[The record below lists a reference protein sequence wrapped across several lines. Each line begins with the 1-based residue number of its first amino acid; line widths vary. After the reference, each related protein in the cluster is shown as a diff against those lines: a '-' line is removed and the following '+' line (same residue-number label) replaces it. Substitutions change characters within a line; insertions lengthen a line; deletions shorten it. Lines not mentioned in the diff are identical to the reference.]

1 MESTARAVASA
12 ANGAALPSA
21 SHVDPHPGRWRTH
34 AERLCGY
41 RGSKAANPW
50 RVSGSHLDKPRAGKC
65 GPKLQKTAHRVRRSA
80 LLEILLGG
88 VTPLLQP
95 RAQRMDWAHTRTGP
109 RFTVQ
114 LIDRIDQSMRVA
126 CSGEAAGDSREL
138 VGQIGESRLGHAGSG
153 KKEERAQ
160 P

>member
-12 ANGAALPSA
+12 ANGAARPSA
-21 SHVDPHPGRWRTH
+21 SHADHHPGRWRTH
-34 AERLCGY
+34 AERLY
-41 RGSKAANPW
+41 
-50 RVSGSHLDKPRAGKC
+50 
-65 GPKLQKTAHRVRRSA
+65 AHRVRRSA

-95 RAQRMDWAHTRTGP
+95 RAQRMDRAHTRTGP
-109 RFTVQ
+109 RVTVQ

-126 CSGEAAGDSREL
+126 CSREAAGDSREL
-138 VGQIGESRLGHAGSG
+138 VGQICESRLGHAGSG

-160 P
+160 PLETFA